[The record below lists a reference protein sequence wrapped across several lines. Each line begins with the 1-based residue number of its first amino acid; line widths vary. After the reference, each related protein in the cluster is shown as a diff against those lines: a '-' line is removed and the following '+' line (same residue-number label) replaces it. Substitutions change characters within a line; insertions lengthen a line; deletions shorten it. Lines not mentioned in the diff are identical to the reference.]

1 MNILITDLVDNLFI
15 DLLKKNNI
23 KYKYNT
29 NMNAEEVLQQIHL
42 FDGLIVRNRL
52 KINATFLK
60 KAKNLKFIGRYGSGM
75 ESIDIKKAS
84 ELNIQ
89 CFNSAAGNAN
99 AVAEHTLGMLLY
111 LFKNIH
117 KSALNSHNLKWAREV
132 NRGIEI
138 ENKTIGIIGY
148 GNTGSAFAEKL
159 MKFKC
164 EIIAYDKYKS
174 GFGNNII
181 QEGNIKNIYEKCDVI
196 SFHVPLNQETTYFFN
211 SELISKMKKPFYLL
225 NTSRGKVVSNRA
237 LVDGLKLNKI
247 LGAGLDVIENENSS
261 FSNITVDE
269 NLNYLLSC
277 DNVILTPHI
286 AGLSKESNKK
296 LSTVLIDKILELK

>member
-1 MNILITDLVDNLFI
+1 MNILITDLVDDLFI
-15 DLLKKNNI
+15 DLLKENNI
-23 KYKYNT
+23 KYKYDT
-29 NMNAEEVLQQIHL
+29 TTSYEEVLRQIHL
-42 FDGLIVRNRL
+42 FDGLVVRNRL
-52 KINATFLK
+52 KIDANFLN

-75 ESIDIKKAS
+75 ESIDIGKAS

-89 CFNSAAGNAN
+89 CFNSAEGNAN
-99 AVAEHTLGMLLY
+99 AVAEHVLGMLLY

-117 KSALNSHNLKWAREV
+117 KSSLKLHDLKWEREL
-132 NRGIEI
+132 NRGLEI
-138 ENKTIGIIGY
+138 ENKTIGIIGF

-174 GFGNNII
+174 GFQNDII
-181 QEGNIKNIYEKCDVI
+181 KESDMKTIYEKCDII
-196 SFHVPLNQETTYFFN
+196 SFHVPLNQETTYFLN
-211 SELISKMKKPFYLL
+211 SEFISKMKKPFYIL
-225 NTSRGKVVSNRA
+225 NTSRGKVVSNKA
-237 LVDGLKLNKI
+237 LVAGLKSNKI

-261 FSNITVDE
+261 FSNITVDK

>member
-1 MNILITDLVDNLFI
+1 MNILITDLVDDLFI
-15 DLLKKNNI
+15 DLLKENNI
-23 KYKYNT
+23 KYKYDT
-29 NMNAEEVLQQIHL
+29 TTSYEEVLRQIHL
-42 FDGLIVRNRL
+42 FDGLVVRNRL
-52 KINATFLK
+52 KIDANFLN

-75 ESIDIKKAS
+75 ESIDIGKAS

-99 AVAEHTLGMLLY
+99 AVAEHVLGMLLY

-117 KSALNSHNLKWAREV
+117 KSSLKLHDLKWEREL
-132 NRGIEI
+132 NRGLEI
-138 ENKTIGIIGY
+138 ENKTIGIIGF

-174 GFGNNII
+174 GFQNDII
-181 QEGNIKNIYEKCDVI
+181 KESDMKTIYEKCDII
-196 SFHVPLNQETTYFFN
+196 SFHVPLSQETNYFLN
-211 SELISKMKKPFYLL
+211 SEFISKMKKPFYIL
-225 NTSRGKVVSNRA
+225 NTSRGKVVSNKA
-237 LVDGLKLNKI
+237 LVAGLKSNKI

-261 FSNITVDE
+261 FSNITVDK

>member
-1 MNILITDLVDNLFI
+1 MNILITDLVDDLFI
-15 DLLKKNNI
+15 DLLKENNI
-23 KYKYNT
+23 KYKYDT
-29 NMNAEEVLQQIHL
+29 TTSYEEVLRQIHL
-42 FDGLIVRNRL
+42 FDGLVVRNRL
-52 KINATFLK
+52 KIDANFLN

-75 ESIDIKKAS
+75 ESIDVGKAS

-99 AVAEHTLGMLLY
+99 AVAEHVLGMLLY

-117 KSALNSHNLKWAREV
+117 KSSLKLHDLKWEREL
-132 NRGIEI
+132 NRGLEI
-138 ENKTIGIIGY
+138 ENKTIGIIGF

-174 GFGNNII
+174 GFQNDII
-181 QEGNIKNIYEKCDVI
+181 KESDMKTIYEKCDII
-196 SFHVPLNQETTYFFN
+196 SFHVPLNQETTYFLN
-211 SELISKMKKPFYLL
+211 SEFISKMKKPFYIL
-225 NTSRGKVVSNRA
+225 NTSRGKIVSNKA
-237 LVDGLKLNKI
+237 LVAGLKSNKI

-261 FSNITVDE
+261 FSNITVDK

>member
-23 KYKYNT
+23 NYQYNT
-29 NMNAEEVLQQIHL
+29 SISSEEVLAQIHL
-42 FDGLIVRNRL
+42 FDGLVVRNRL
-52 KINATFLK
+52 KIDASFLN

-75 ESIDIKKAS
+75 ESIDIKKAE

-99 AVAEHTLGMLLY
+99 AVSEHVLGMLLY

-117 KSALNSHNLKWAREV
+117 KSSLKLHDLKWEREL
-132 NRGIEI
+132 NRGFEI
-138 ENKTIGIIGY
+138 EGKTIGIIGF

-159 MKFKC
+159 MQFKC

-174 GFGNNII
+174 GFGDHII
-181 QEGNIKNIYEKCDVI
+181 QESDITTIYKKCDVI
-196 SFHVPLNQETTYFFN
+196 SFHVPLNAETTYFLN
-211 SELISKMKKPFYLL
+211 SDFVHQMKNPFYVL
-225 NTSRGKVVSNRA
+225 NTSRGKVISNNA
-237 LVDGLKLNKI
+237 LIDGLKSKKI

-261 FSNITVDE
+261 FSNITIDE

-277 DNVILTPHI
+277 NNVILTPHI

-296 LSTVLIDKILELK
+296 LSTVLIDKILEIK